1 MSTATISVQQRS
13 TKAGLFQAVASE
25 WTKLLT
31 VRSSWFNVI
40 GGAALTGLLAIQFGF
55 STAYDNEH
63 LVDGRI
69 AEKAAV
75 GGVGISAVIVVQVVV
90 AAFAMLPVTSE
101 YATGSIRSTL
111 QWTPVRRNVL
121 LGKAVVLA
129 PVLFA
134 YGLLL
139 AAIAAVA
146 GGITMGEWADWDL
159 ATLVVDL
166 VSIAAYLTLAGL
178 FTAGIAFLI
187 RSTSRHVDR
196 GLPAAARAADDARTE
211 QHQGPAM
218 AGCPAAG
225 RGRAELLVGGIRP
238 ALPHTQLRRPRAVGR
253 MAVCWPVRGSCG
265 GGTPEKHLAIALTVE
280 IG

>member
-187 RSTSRHVDR
+187 RSTA
-196 GLPAAARAADDARTE
+196 GTLTAAFLL
-211 QHQGPAM
+211 
-218 AGCPAAG
+218 
-225 RGRAELLVGGIRP
+225 LLVLPMMLGQSSIKALQWLAVLLPGGAGQSFLSGESDLLSPTLSFVVLVLWAGGGLLAGTRI
-238 ALPHTQLRRPRAVGR
+238 LRRRDA
-253 MAVCWPVRGSCG
+253 
-265 GGTPEKHLAIALTVE
+265 
-280 IG
+280 